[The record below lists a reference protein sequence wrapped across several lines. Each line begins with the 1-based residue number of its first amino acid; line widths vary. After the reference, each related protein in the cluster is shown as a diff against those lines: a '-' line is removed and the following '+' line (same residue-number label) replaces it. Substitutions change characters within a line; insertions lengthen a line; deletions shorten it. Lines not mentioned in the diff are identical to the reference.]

1 MAQTVI
7 QNLLTGDVLI
17 ALVIGTVAGIIIGAL
32 PGMGA
37 NLATSLLL
45 PITFTMK
52 PVAGL
57 VMLTAVYTSTVYG
70 GSITA
75 VLLHTPGTAS
85 SAATAIDGF
94 ELTKQGRGMTAVG
107 AATIGSMIGGAFSAV
122 ALLFLARPLADVSLK
137 FGPLEFFLVGLFGL
151 TIISSLSGKSP
162 VKGLLAATL
171 GLLLGV
177 IGLDP
182 DYSTPRFTFGNLYLQ
197 DGLTSAAVL
206 MGLFSVSQVLINV
219 EKIAKKQSTI
229 VDDPKKALRGSIWP
243 TKQEMKDSAKTI
255 ARSSV
260 LGVIIGIIPAA
271 GASIGSWIGYNQ
283 AKKGSRHPELFGKGS
298 VEGVFASETT
308 NNAVTGGA
316 LIPMMALGIPGSG
329 STAIIMG
336 GFLIHGLNTGYSMF
350 QKTGDYAYAI
360 IIGFF
365 FANILMG
372 ILGLLFAR
380 YAAMLAVVPMNLLLP
395 MIIAVASMGA
405 FAVKGRTVDVI
416 VMLISGILGYFMR
429 KTGFELPPL
438 VLGLI
443 LSEIIENNIRRAQVL
458 AKGDLPGYF
467 FTRPIAI
474 LLAVL
479 VAGTLV
485 WPVLKDKALPKR
497 KASAAAD
504 VQAERP
510 EE

>member
-1 MAQTVI
+1 MLQTVL
-7 QNLLTGDVLI
+7 QNVFTVDVMI

-122 ALLFLARPLADVSLK
+122 ALLLLARPLADVSLK
-137 FGPLEFFLVGLFGL
+137 FGPLEFFFVGLFGL
-151 TIISSLSGKSP
+151 TIISSLSAKSP
-162 VKGLLAATL
+162 LKGMIAAVI

-182 DYSTPRFTFGNLYLQ
+182 DYSTPRFTFGNLYLE

-206 MGLFSVSQVLINV
+206 MGLFSISQVLVNI
-219 EKIAKKQSTI
+219 EKIAKNQTTI
-229 VDDPKKALRGSIWP
+229 VDDPSKALQGSIWP
-243 TKQEMKDSAKTI
+243 TKQEMRESAGTI
-255 ARSSV
+255 VRSSI

-271 GASIGSWIGYNQ
+271 GASIGSWIGYNE
-283 AKKGSRHPELFGKGS
+283 AKKRSKRPELFGKGS
-298 VEGVFASETT
+298 VEGVFASETA

-350 QKTGDYAYAI
+350 SKTGDYAYSI
-360 IIGFF
+360 IVGFLL
-365 FANILMG
+365 ANILMG
-372 ILGLLFAR
+372 ILGLAFAR
-380 YAAMLAVVPMNLLLP
+380 YAAMLAVVPMSVLLP
-395 MIIAVASMGA
+395 MIICLASLGA
-405 FAVKGRTVDVI
+405 FAIKGRSIDVI
-416 VMLISGILGYFMR
+416 VMLLSGTLGYFMR
-429 KTGFELPPL
+429 KTGFELSPL

-443 LSEIIENNIRRAQVL
+443 LSEIIENNIRRTMVL
-458 AKGDLPGYF
+458 AKGDLLKYF
-467 FTRPIAI
+467 FTRPISVFLAI
-474 LLAVL
+474 L
-479 VAGTLV
+479 VAGTLL
-485 WPVLKDKALPKR
+485 WPLIQEHVLPK
-497 KASAAAD
+497 KKQPD
-504 VQAERP
+504 MP
-510 EE
+510 EEEEG

>member
-1 MAQTVI
+1 MVQSVI
-7 QNLLTGDVLI
+7 QNLLSLDVLI
-17 ALVIGTVAGIIIGAL
+17 ALMIGTTAGIIIGAL

-37 NLATSLLL
+37 NLATTLLL
-45 PITFTMK
+45 PVTFSMQ

-94 ELTKQGRGMTAVG
+94 ELTKQGRGMAAVG
-107 AATIGSMIGGAFSAV
+107 AATIGSSIGGAFSAI

-137 FGPLEFFLVGLFGL
+137 FGPLEFFFVGLFGL

-162 VKGLLAATL
+162 IKGLIAAVI
-171 GLLLGV
+171 GLLLGT

-182 DYSTPRFTFGNLYLQ
+182 DYSTPRFTFDLLYLQ

-206 MGLFSVSQVLINV
+206 MGLFSISQVLINI
-219 EKIAKKQSTI
+219 EKIAKNQTTI
-229 VDDPKKALRGSIWP
+229 VDDPKKALQGSIWP
-243 TKQEMKDSAKTI
+243 TKQEMHESVPTI
-255 ARSSV
+255 IRSSIM
-260 LGVIIGIIPAA
+260 GVVIGIIPAA
-271 GASIGSWIGYNQ
+271 GASIGSWIGYNE
-283 AKKGSRHPELFGKGS
+283 AKKRSKRPELFGKGS
-298 VEGVFASETT
+298 IEGVLASETT

-336 GFLIHGLNTGYSMF
+336 GFLIHGLNTGYTMF
-350 QKTGDYAYAI
+350 QRTGEYAYAI
-360 IIGFF
+360 IIGFLL
-365 FANILMG
+365 ANILMG
-372 ILGLLFAR
+372 VLGMLFAK

-395 MIIAVASMGA
+395 LIISVASMGA
-405 FAVKGRTVDVI
+405 FALNGRTIDVV
-416 VMLISGILGYFMR
+416 VMLIAGIVGYFMR
-429 KTGFELPPL
+429 KTDFELSPL

-443 LSEIIENNIRRAQVL
+443 LSEIIESNIRRATVL
-458 AKGDLPGYF
+458 AKGDMVGYF
-467 FTRPIAI
+467 FSRPISV

-479 VAGTLV
+479 VVGTLV
-485 WPVLKDKALPKR
+485 LPLIQDKLKSKK
-497 KASAAAD
+497 KQAAPAD
-504 VQAERP
+504 DAE
-510 EE
+510 E

>member
-1 MAQTVI
+1 MLHTVL
-7 QNLLTGDVLI
+7 QNVFTVDVMV

-45 PITFTMK
+45 PITFSMK

-107 AATIGSMIGGAFSAV
+107 AATIGSMIGGSVSAV
-122 ALLFLARPLADVSLK
+122 ALLLMARPLADVSLK
-137 FGPLEFFLVGLFGL
+137 FGPLEFFFVGLFGL
-151 TIISSLSGKSP
+151 TIISSLSAKSP
-162 VKGLLAATL
+162 LKGLIAAVV

-182 DYSTPRFTFGNLYLQ
+182 DYSTPRFTFGNLYLE

-206 MGLFSVSQVLINV
+206 MGLFSISQVLVNI
-219 EKIAKKQSTI
+219 EKIAKNQTTI
-229 VDDPKKALRGSIWP
+229 VDDPKKALQGSIWP
-243 TKQEMKDSAKTI
+243 TKEEMKDSVATI
-255 ARSSV
+255 VRSSI

-271 GASIGSWIGYNQ
+271 GASIGSWIGYNE
-283 AKKGSRHPELFGKGS
+283 AKKRSKHPELFGKGS
-298 VEGVFASETT
+298 IEGVFASETA

-350 QKTGDYAYAI
+350 SKTGEYAYSI
-360 IIGFF
+360 IFGFLL
-365 FANILMG
+365 ANILMG
-372 ILGLLFAR
+372 ILGLAFAK
-380 YAAMLAVVPMNLLLP
+380 YAAMLAVVPMSILLP
-395 MIIAVASMGA
+395 MIICLGSLGA
-405 FAVKGRTVDVI
+405 FAIKGRTIDVI
-416 VMLISGILGYFMR
+416 VMLLSGTLGYFMR
-429 KTGFELPPL
+429 KTGFELSPL

-443 LSEIIENNIRRAQVL
+443 LSEIIENNIRRTMVL
-458 AKGDLPGYF
+458 AKGNLVKYF
-467 FTRPIAI
+467 FTRPISVF
-474 LLAVL
+474 LAVL
-479 VAGTLV
+479 VLGTVLWPLV
-485 WPVLKDKALPKR
+485 QEHILPKKK
-497 KASAAAD
+497 KAESA
-504 VQAERP
+504 P
-510 EE
+510 EEEEG

>member
-1 MAQTVI
+1 MIQSVI
-7 QNLLTGDVLI
+7 TNILAVDVI
-17 ALVIGTVAGIIIGAL
+17 VALVIGTVAGIIIGAL

-107 AATIGSMIGGAFSAV
+107 AATIGSMIGGAFSAI
-122 ALLFLARPLADVSLK
+122 ALLFLARPLADISLK
-137 FGPLEFFLVGLFGL
+137 FGPLEFFFVGLFGL
-151 TIISSLSGKSP
+151 TIISSLSAKEP
-162 VKGLLAATL
+162 IKGLIAAVI

-182 DYSTPRFTFGNLYLQ
+182 DYSVPRFTFGNLYLQ

-206 MGLFSVSQVLINV
+206 MGLFSISQVLINI
-219 EKIAKKQSTI
+219 EKIAKNQNTI
-229 VDDPKKALRGSIWP
+229 VDDPKKALQGSIWP
-243 TKQEMKDSAKTI
+243 SKAEMKESVPTI
-255 ARSSV
+255 VRSSI

-271 GASIGSWIGYNQ
+271 GASIGSWISYNE
-283 AKKGSRHPELFGKGS
+283 AKKRSKRPELFGKGS
-298 VEGVFASETT
+298 IEGVLASETA

-350 QKTGDYAYAI
+350 QKTGEYAYSI
-360 IIGFF
+360 IVGFLL
-365 FANILMG
+365 ANILMG
-372 ILGLLFAR
+372 ILGLMFAK
-380 YAAMLAVVPMNLLLP
+380 YAAMLAVVPMSFLLP
-395 MIIAVASMGA
+395 LIIAVASMGA
-405 FAVKGRTVDVI
+405 FAIKGRTIDVI
-416 VMLISGILGYFMR
+416 VMLIAGITGYFMR
-429 KTGFELPPL
+429 KTKFELSPM

-443 LSEIIENNIRRAQVL
+443 LSEIIENNIRRATVL
-458 AKGDLPGYF
+458 ARGDMVSYF
-467 FTRPIAI
+467 FTRPISI
-474 LLAVL
+474 LLAAL
-479 VAGTLV
+479 VVGTVV
-485 WPVLKDKALPKR
+485 WPYISKFFKKKP
-497 KASAAAD
+497 AAD
-504 VQAERP
+504 
-510 EE
+510 EESED

>member
-1 MAQTVI
+1 MVQSVI
-7 QNLLTGDVLI
+7 QNLLSLDVLI
-17 ALVIGTVAGIIIGAL
+17 ALVIGTTAGIIIGAL

-45 PITFTMK
+45 PITFSME

-94 ELTKQGRGMTAVG
+94 ELTKQGRGMAAVG
-107 AATIGSMIGGAFSAV
+107 AATIGSAIGGAFSAI

-137 FGPLEFFLVGLFGL
+137 FGPLEFFFVGLFGL
-151 TIISSLSGKSP
+151 TIISSLSAKSP
-162 VKGLLAATL
+162 VKGLISAVF

-182 DYSTPRFTFGNLYLQ
+182 EFSTPRFTFDILYLQ

-206 MGLFSVSQVLINV
+206 MGLFSISQVLINI
-219 EKIAKKQSTI
+219 EKIAKNQTTI
-229 VDDPKKALRGSIWP
+229 VDDPKKAMQGSIWP
-243 TKQEMKDSAKTI
+243 TKQEMKESTGAI
-255 ARSSV
+255 VRSSV

-271 GASIGSWIGYNQ
+271 GASIGSWIGYNE
-283 AKKGSRHPELFGKGS
+283 AKKRSKHPEKFGNGS
-298 VEGVFASETT
+298 IEGVIASETA

-350 QKTGDYAYAI
+350 QKTGEYAYAI

-365 FANILMG
+365 AANVLMG
-372 ILGLLFAR
+372 ILGMLFAK
-380 YAAMLAVVPMNLLLP
+380 YAAMLAIVPMNLLLP

-405 FAVKGRTVDVI
+405 FAIKGRTIDVI
-416 VMLISGILGYFMR
+416 VMLIAGIFGYFMR
-429 KTGFELPPL
+429 KTDFELAPM

-458 AKGDLPGYF
+458 AKGDMLGYF
-467 FTRPIAI
+467 FTRPISI
-474 LLAVL
+474 FLAVL
-479 VAGTLV
+479 VIGTLV
-485 WPVLKDKALPKR
+485 WPMIRDKVMPKK
-497 KASAAAD
+497 KAA
-504 VQAERP
+504 
-510 EE
+510 

>member
-1 MAQTVI
+1 MLQTVI
-7 QNLLTGDVLI
+7 QNVFTVDVMI

-107 AATIGSMIGGAFSAV
+107 AATIGSMIGGAVSAV
-122 ALLFLARPLADVSLK
+122 ALLLMARPLADVSLK
-137 FGPLEFFLVGLFGL
+137 FGPLEFFFVGLFGL
-151 TIISSLSGKSP
+151 TIISSLSAKSP
-162 VKGLLAATL
+162 LKGLIAAVI

-182 DYSTPRFTFGNLYLQ
+182 DYSTPRFTFGNLYLE

-206 MGLFSVSQVLINV
+206 MGLFSISQVLVNI
-219 EKIAKKQSTI
+219 EKIAKNQTTI
-229 VDDPKKALRGSIWP
+229 VDDPKKALQGSIWP
-243 TKQEMKDSAKTI
+243 TRQEMKESTRTI
-255 ARSSV
+255 VRSSV

-271 GASIGSWIGYNQ
+271 GASIGSWIGYNE
-283 AKKGSRHPELFGKGS
+283 AKKRSKRPELFGKGS
-298 VEGVFASETT
+298 IEGVFASETA

-336 GFLIHGLNTGYSMF
+336 GFLIHGLNTGYAMF
-350 QKTGDYAYAI
+350 SKTGDYAYSI
-360 IIGFF
+360 IVGFLL
-365 FANILMG
+365 ANILMG
-372 ILGLLFAR
+372 ILGLAFAR
-380 YAAMLAVVPMNLLLP
+380 YAAMLAVVPMSILLP
-395 MIIAVASMGA
+395 MIICLASLGA
-405 FAVKGRTVDVI
+405 FAIKGRSIDVI
-416 VMLISGILGYFMR
+416 VMLLSGTLGYFMR
-429 KTGFELPPL
+429 KTGFELSPL

-443 LSEIIENNIRRAQVL
+443 LSEIIENNIRRTMVL
-458 AKGDLPGYF
+458 AKGNLPKYF
-467 FTRPIAI
+467 FTRPISVF
-474 LLAVL
+474 LAVL
-479 VAGTLV
+479 VAGTIL
-485 WPVLKDKALPKR
+485 WPLIQEHVLPK
-497 KASAAAD
+497 KKTDAP
-504 VQAERP
+504 AE
-510 EE
+510 EED

>member
-1 MAQTVI
+1 MVQSVI
-7 QNLLTGDVLI
+7 HYLLSWDVLI
-17 ALVIGTVAGIIIGAL
+17 ALIIGTVAGIIIGAL

-107 AATIGSMIGGAFSAV
+107 AATIGSMIGGAFSAI

-137 FGPLEFFLVGLFGL
+137 FGPLEFFFVGLFGL

-162 VKGLLAATL
+162 VKGLIAAVF

-206 MGLFSVSQVLINV
+206 MGLFSISQVLLNI
-219 EKIAKKQSTI
+219 EKIAKNQTTI
-229 VDDPKKALRGSIWP
+229 VDDPKKALQGSTFP
-243 TKQEMKDSAKTI
+243 TKEEFRESGRTI
-255 ARSSV
+255 VRSSI

-271 GASIGSWIGYNQ
+271 GASIGSWISYNQ
-283 AKKGSRHPELFGKGS
+283 AKKGSKHPERFGKGS
-298 VEGVFASETT
+298 IEGVFASETA

-336 GFLIHGLNTGYSMF
+336 GFLIHGLNTGYTMF
-350 QKTGDYAYAI
+350 QKTGEYAYSI

-405 FAVKGRTVDVI
+405 FAIKGRTIDVI
-416 VMLISGILGYFMR
+416 VMLLAGILGYFMR
-429 KTGFELPPL
+429 KTDFELPPL

-458 AKGDLPGYF
+458 AKGDLLGYF
-467 FTRPIAI
+467 FTRPISI

-479 VAGTLV
+479 VVGTLV
-485 WPVLKDKALPKR
+485 WPYIQGVIKSKKAVV
-497 KASAAAD
+497 ATNA
-504 VQAERP
+504 P
-510 EE
+510 EKESEE